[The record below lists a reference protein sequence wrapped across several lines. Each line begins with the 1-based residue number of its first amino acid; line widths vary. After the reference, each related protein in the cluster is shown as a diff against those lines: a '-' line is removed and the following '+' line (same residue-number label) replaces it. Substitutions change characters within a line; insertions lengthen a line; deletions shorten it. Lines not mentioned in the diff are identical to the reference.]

1 MHHTHT
7 LINSTTQKQKKY
19 CIYKKRI
26 LKSKRKKG
34 QKKKLGKIIAMLS
47 SITFLSF
54 FCNYFLYRK
63 TLISKNKMD
72 MIRTVNQKGNTN
84 DSNMKTYSTS
94 MYNSRN
100 AIQDLIRY
108 FFKRVGL
115 AKIIKLEIRGFF
127 KDEGCEI
134 NKWIL
139 YFQQVLW
146 ILDFF
151 EKCRCLWSKLGFK
164 NRVCISFPLFFYI
177 VEISLYTLVFCF
189 LPWY

>member
-84 DSNMKTYSTS
+84 DSFT
-94 MYNSRN
+94 
-100 AIQDLIRY
+100 AEEVVY
-108 FFKRVGL
+108 FSHDKRV
-115 AKIIKLEIRGFF
+115 
-127 KDEGCEI
+127 KDPE
-134 NKWIL
+134 L
-139 YFQQVLW
+139 L
-146 ILDFF
+146 L
-151 EKCRCLWSKLGFK
+151 
-164 NRVCISFPLFFYI
+164 
-177 VEISLYTLVFCF
+177 
-189 LPWY
+189 

>member
-1 MHHTHT
+1 MLMHHTHT

-47 SITFLSF
+47 SITFLSY

-108 FFKRVGL
+108 FF
-115 AKIIKLEIRGFF
+115 
-127 KDEGCEI
+127 
-134 NKWIL
+134 
-139 YFQQVLW
+139 
-146 ILDFF
+146 
-151 EKCRCLWSKLGFK
+151 
-164 NRVCISFPLFFYI
+164 
-177 VEISLYTLVFCF
+177 
-189 LPWY
+189 

>member
-1 MHHTHT
+1 MWKEMLMHHTHT

-151 EKCRCLWSKLGFK
+151 EKCRCL
-164 NRVCISFPLFFYI
+164 
-177 VEISLYTLVFCF
+177 
-189 LPWY
+189 